1 MMGAYDFSRERIT
14 EHLQT
19 LKTAGGTVDEMAW
32 AGQLHDIVEKN
43 PEVHLPDA
51 EAQAWENVILNN
63 MKGSANNE

>member
-1 MMGAYDFSRERIT
+1 MGAYDFSRVRIT

-43 PEVHLPDA
+43 PGVHLPDA

-63 MKGSANNE
+63 MNGGKINE

>member
-1 MMGAYDFSRERIT
+1 MGAYDFYRERIT

-19 LKTAGGTVDEMAW
+19 LKTGGTVDEMAW

-43 PEVHLPDA
+43 PGVHLPDA

-63 MKGSANNE
+63 MNGGKINE

>member
-1 MMGAYDFSRERIT
+1 MANNEFSRECIT

-43 PEVHLPDA
+43 PGVHLPDA

-63 MKGSANNE
+63 MNGGKINE

>member
-14 EHLQT
+14 EPLQT

-43 PEVHLPDA
+43 PGVHLPDA

-63 MKGSANNE
+63 MNGGKINE

>member
-1 MMGAYDFSRERIT
+1 MGAYDFSRERIM

-43 PEVHLPDA
+43 PGVHLPDA

-63 MKGSANNE
+63 MNGGKINE

>member
-1 MMGAYDFSRERIT
+1 MMGAYDFPRAQIM

-32 AGQLHDIVEKN
+32 AGHLHDIVTKN
-43 PEVHLPDA
+43 PGCSLPDA
-51 EAQAWENVILNN
+51 EARAWENVILNN

>member
-1 MMGAYDFSRERIT
+1 MMGAYDFSRAQIV

-32 AGQLHDIVEKN
+32 AGQLHDIVERT
-43 PEVHLPDA
+43 PGVHLPDA

-63 MKGSANNE
+63 MKGSAK